1 MSLKLI
7 YFKMQALAEAP
18 QMLMNY
24 AGIEYEYIMAWDYYN
39 DEWKNVKPKIPFK
52 QLPLLIIDEK
62 HEIPQSLAILS
73 YIEKLADLNIEDP
86 IIAAKA
92 DAILNG
98 AQELFIPLNPTVNF
112 AVGEDFNNKRDEMMP
127 SLLSKFDDLD
137 RLLQLSN
144 SRYFID
150 DKPRACDFLAFHHL
164 ELSRKLDSS
173 ILNKFPKLKNFVNDI
188 EEIDSITAYLDNR
201 PELIDV
207 SIAPKLVID
216 GVPESTGVKKE

>member
-1 MSLKLI
+1 
-7 YFKMQALAEAP
+7 MQALAEAP

-39 DEWKNVKPKIPFK
+39 DEWKNIKPKIPFK

-62 HEIPQSLAILS
+62 HVIPQSLAILS

-112 AVGEDFNNKRDEMMP
+112 P
-127 SLLSKFDDLD
+127 SLLVSK
-137 RLLQLSN
+137 
-144 SRYFID
+144 
-150 DKPRACDFLAFHHL
+150 
-164 ELSRKLDSS
+164 
-173 ILNKFPKLKNFVNDI
+173 
-188 EEIDSITAYLDNR
+188 
-201 PELIDV
+201 
-207 SIAPKLVID
+207 
-216 GVPESTGVKKE
+216 